1 MHIEHDGII
10 ESLRDKIN
18 IIISLYEK
26 NKNQKEKFQ
35 SEKNDL
41 SGQLK
46 IKEKEIEKLGKKYET
61 LKIVK
66 TVLASSKDAHDAKI
80 KVNRIVREIDK
91 CIALLNR

>member
-10 ESLRDKIN
+10 ESLSDKIN

-26 NKNQKEKFQ
+26 NKNQKERLQ
-35 SEKNDL
+35 SEKNEL
-41 SGQLK
+41 SEQLK
-46 IKEKEIEKLGKKYET
+46 IKEKEIEKLRNKYET

-66 TVLASSKDAHDAKI
+66 TVLASSEDAHDAKI

>member
-10 ESLRDKIN
+10 ESLKDKIN
-18 IIISLYEK
+18 TVISLYEK
-26 NKNQKEKFQ
+26 NKNQKEKLK

-41 SGQLK
+41 SEQLK
-46 IKEKEIEKLGKKYET
+46 IKEKEIEKLRNKYET

-66 TVLASSKDAHDAKI
+66 TVLASSEDANDAKI

-91 CIALLNR
+91 CIALLNM

>member
-35 SEKNDL
+35 NEKNEL
-41 SGQLK
+41 SEQLK
-46 IKEKEIEKLGKKYET
+46 IKEKEIEKLRNKYET

-66 TVLASSKDAHDAKI
+66 TFLASSEDAHDAKI

>member
-10 ESLRDKIN
+10 ESLSDKIN

-26 NKNQKEKFQ
+26 NKNQKEKLKI
-35 SEKNDL
+35 EKNEL
-41 SGQLK
+41 SERLK
-46 IKEKEIEKLGKKYET
+46 IKEKEIEKLQNKYET

-66 TVLASSKDAHDAKI
+66 TVLASSEDAYDAKI

>member
-1 MHIEHDGII
+1 MHIEHDAII
-10 ESLRDKIN
+10 ESLKDKIN
-18 IIISLYEK
+18 TIISLYEK
-26 NKNQKEKFQ
+26 NKNQKEKLK

-46 IKEKEIEKLGKKYET
+46 IKGKEIEKLRNKYET

-66 TVLASSKDAHDAKI
+66 TVLASSEDAHDAKI